1 MSQPRKFQ
9 IFEMSQSLGN
19 EIKVVIN
26 YSFLGFAIKAR
37 LELNPDHDREKL
49 YSKCIVKCAWIVNSV
64 YNLIYRFAM
73 LMICPRVRWE
83 EGHRV

>member
-1 MSQPRKFQ
+1 MSVSQPRKFQ

-19 EIKVVIN
+19 EIKVVIK

-49 YSKCIVKCAWIVNSV
+49 YSKCIVKCKMCLDSKFS
-64 YNLIYRFAM
+64 LQ
-73 LMICPRVRWE
+73 LDL
-83 EGHRV
+83 